1 MIRQRGR
8 DPVGHLGA
16 PSPALVEAPNLDV
29 TTDELRVARV
39 LYQRGNEVV
48 LRASAESA
56 VGGGSSDLFVNGR
69 RWDVFALK
77 TKSADRIVSA
87 LAARRGQSPT
97 HEVILDLSQTC
108 VVAADLVGLEAL
120 LIGLGAAPGDIVV
133 IP

>member
-1 MIRQRGR
+1 
-8 DPVGHLGA
+8 V
-16 PSPALVEAPNLDV
+16 PSPALVKAPNLEV

-48 LRASAESA
+48 LRAPAESA

-69 RWDVFALK
+69 RWDIFAPK

-87 LAARRGQSPT
+87 LVTWRGQSPADG
-97 HEVILDLSQTC
+97 VVLDLTQTC
-108 VVAADLVGLEAL
+108 VVAADLVGLEAR
-120 LIGLGAAPGDIVV
+120 LIGLGAAPGDIIV